1 MADIT
6 DIGKYFK
13 KSDPFN
19 HPGEILCSILCRT
32 IMFEEEGGSEP
43 RPITQIGN
51 EKAAVCLEVHDK
63 LWAIGKGVH
72 GISSFKWRDEPFSI
86 QVTVDLYSF
95 LDEPEIKGIVSI
107 TKRSCRLKLNN
118 GRLCTITFAIAK
130 GYF

>member
-13 KSDPFN
+13 KGDPFN
-19 HPGEILCSILCRT
+19 HPGKILCSILCRT
-32 IMFEEEGGSEP
+32 ITFEEERDFRP
-43 RPITQIGN
+43 RPITQIGK
-51 EKAAVCLEVHDK
+51 EKAAACLEVHDK

-86 QVTVDLYSF
+86 QVTIDLYSF
-95 LDEPEIKGIVSI
+95 LDELEINEIVNI
-107 TKRSCRLKLNN
+107 TKKSCKLKINN
-118 GRLCTITFAIAK
+118 GRLCTITFAVSK